1 MSQAD
6 DGAKP
11 TTAERNDAAVE
22 LARIRDEIDALD
34 LRIVALLNERALWGA
49 RRAMRSA
56 SPAAARSMTRS
67 ASARS
72 CSASRWATPVP
83 SRRPT
88 CSRSTAGSSPSPER
102 SRRATGTAM
111 GGTGTADGAVVPG
124 DTLFLPAMSAGSRPD
139 PRVLPAS
146 PVTRFAPAPTGDLHL
161 GHLVNALYTWGIAR
175 ATGGRV
181 VLRIEDHDRQRSRP
195 AFEATLLDDLE
206 RLGLAPD
213 EPRSPRSARARRPSA
228 SRTPGPIRG
237 RAGSAARTRD
247 RLCLRVLAG
256 HVRCV
261 RGTAGRTWHGMG
273 CPGGCRELGLPED
286 EGTGLRVAVGA
297 GTERWLD
304 LLAGPVA
311 DEPAAAGDLLV
322 RDRQGNWTYAF
333 CVVVDDMRHGI
344 ELVIR
349 GRDLLDATPVQ
360 LRLARLLG
368 RETPPMFLHHPL
380 VRRSTGEKLS
390 KSEGDTSV
398 RSLLDAGRTPAE
410 LFGLAARLA
419 GLTPEAT
426 PIEPT
431 SLWVL
436 FA

>member
-1 MSQAD
+1 
-6 DGAKP
+6 
-11 TTAERNDAAVE
+11 
-22 LARIRDEIDALD
+22 
-34 LRIVALLNERALWGA
+34 
-49 RRAMRSA
+49 
-56 SPAAARSMTRS
+56 
-67 ASARS
+67 
-72 CSASRWATPVP
+72 
-83 SRRPT
+83 
-88 CSRSTAGSSPSPER
+88 
-102 SRRATGTAM
+102 
-111 GGTGTADGAVVPG
+111 
-124 DTLFLPAMSAGSRPD
+124 
-139 PRVLPAS
+139 
-146 PVTRFAPAPTGDLHL
+146 
-161 GHLVNALYTWGIAR
+161 
-175 ATGGRV
+175 
-181 VLRIEDHDRQRSRP
+181 
-195 AFEATLLDDLE
+195 
-206 RLGLAPD
+206 
-213 EPRSPRSARARRPSA
+213 
-228 SRTPGPIRG
+228 
-237 RAGSAARTRD
+237 
-247 RLCLRVLAG
+247 
-256 HVRCV
+256 
-261 RGTAGRTWHGMG
+261 MG
-273 CPGGCRELGLPED
+273 CPGGCRELALPED

-322 RDRQGNWTYAF
+322 RDRHGNWTYAF

-410 LFGLAARLA
+410 LFGIAARLA
-419 GLTPEAT
+419 GLTPDTT

-436 FA
+436 FAG